1 MAAITTTS
9 VLTGLYKEVYA
20 DTIYSLLPEVA
31 KLTSKFPFKAKK
43 KLGNQYHQPVIL
55 TAEQGF
61 TYAGANA
68 GAFALNAAISMSTQ
82 DAKLD
87 SNQIAVR
94 YRIDQEAAVKSVGAG
109 KGDKAA
115 FREATQLQY
124 QNVMESFG
132 KRLEWELLYG
142 GSIVGTA
149 ASKVDFDGTTTIL
162 TFPSAD
168 WADGFWA
175 GMENAAFN
183 FYNAGTLISSG
194 ADAIFTVSAVNLVTR
209 AVTFTGTSTG
219 TTALQAVAATDIDA
233 WLLGSKGNQMIGLK
247 SMMTTSGVLW
257 NINNSTYNLWKT
269 PQTDFGGSGALT
281 FPRILQALIPAVGR
295 GLSGAVEA
303 YVSPTVWQ
311 QLATDLAALRTLDSS
326 YSNSKIDVGTQEITY
341 FYQGGP
347 IKIISHLLVKNGDV
361 FVIKPTDFCR
371 IGATDITTAVPDGI
385 KGANSDMF
393 YMLPDNMG
401 YESRM
406 YCDQAMFCEKPA
418 TQALITGFALS

>member
-31 KLTSKFPFKAKK
+31 KLTSKFPFKSKK
-43 KLGNQYHQPVIL
+43 KVGKQYHQPVIL

-132 KRLEWELLYG
+132 KRLEWDLFYG
-142 GSIVGTA
+142 SSIVATA
-149 ASKVDFDGTTTIL
+149 ASKVNTSGTVTTL

-183 FYNAGTLISSG
+183 FYNANTLISSG
-194 ADAIFTVSAVNLVTR
+194 ADAIFTVTSVDLVNKAV
-209 AVTFTGTSTG
+209 AFTGTTTG
-219 TTALQAVAATDIDA
+219 TTALQAVAAIDIDA

-247 SMMTTSGVLW
+247 SMMTTSGTLW
-257 NINNSTYNLWKT
+257 NIDNSVYNLWKT

-281 FPRILQALIPAVGR
+281 FPRILQALIPSVGR
-295 GLSGAVEA
+295 GLNGAVEA

-347 IKIISHLLVKNGDV
+347 IKVISHLLVKNGDV